1 MGRTSTA
8 KEKLLDVAFKLIW
21 DQSYGSV
28 SVDDICQQAEVKKG
42 SFYHFFESKAELAIA
57 AYEEHWRVK
66 QPEMDRIFSSQTPP
80 LERLATWAQ
89 FIYEVQKLKAAE
101 HGHVCGCPYGSI
113 GSEVATHD
121 DKIRLKCEEMLGRT
135 LRYLEC
141 AISEAK
147 RDGLVD
153 CPCPKAAA
161 NQVSS
166 FVMGAMVQAKIQN
179 DVEVLKNLGP
189 TILSIIG
196 EKKSAVAV
204 TT

>member
-89 FIYEVQKLKAAE
+89 FIYEGQKQKAAE

-121 DKIRLKCEEMLGRT
+121 DKIRLKCEEMLGRM

-153 CPCPKAAA
+153 CPCPRAAA
-161 NQVSS
+161 NQVGS

-189 TILSIIG
+189 TILNIIG
-196 EKKSAVAV
+196 EKKAVGAV

>member
-66 QPEMDRIFSSQTPP
+66 QPEMDRIFSSQVPP

-89 FIYEVQKLKAAE
+89 FIYEGQKQKAAE

-121 DKIRLKCEEMLGRT
+121 DKIRLKCEEMLGRM

-153 CPCPKAAA
+153 CPCPRAAA
-161 NQVSS
+161 NQVGS

-189 TILSIIG
+189 TILNIIG
-196 EKKSAVAV
+196 EKKAVGAV

>member
-1 MGRTSTA
+1 M
-8 KEKLLDVAFKLIW
+8 
-21 DQSYGSV
+21 
-28 SVDDICQQAEVKKG
+28 
-42 SFYHFFESKAELAIA
+42 
-57 AYEEHWRVK
+57 
-66 QPEMDRIFSSQTPP
+66 
-80 LERLATWAQ
+80 
-89 FIYEVQKLKAAE
+89 
-101 HGHVCGCPYGSI
+101 CGCPYGSI

-121 DKIRLKCEEMLGRT
+121 DKIRLKCEEMLGRM

-147 RDGLVD
+147 RDGLID

-161 NQVSS
+161 NQVGS

-189 TILSIIG
+189 TILNIIG
-196 EKKSAVAV
+196 EKKAAVAV